1 MGPRQVIYTKLKV
14 FERAFWANN
23 PESSE
28 TLMKGSKLT
37 NTPLNLDHSK
47 SEFFIFFIFLPHTKL
62 IIIYQFCKIQSGH
75 SYSSPAMIF
84 LILTETYNACDCVKL
99 VLKLKK
105 FIV

>member
-28 TLMKGSKLT
+28 TIMKGSKLT

-47 SEFFIFFIFLPHTKL
+47 SEFFIFFIF
-62 IIIYQFCKIQSGH
+62 
-75 SYSSPAMIF
+75 
-84 LILTETYNACDCVKL
+84 
-99 VLKLKK
+99 
-105 FIV
+105 